1 MKTQHSQKQIN
12 KKNPERHI
20 LSPKDLGYLEGVM
33 IMLPWHPTQR
43 DEKNI
48 PLESSCGSLFF
59 PKVNTRISLASHEL
73 RKSFHISRMESMS
86 PSSIPTPTPC
96 CISSSRNWS
105 LNRSVTAHAL
115 FTQLF
120 YCKMPCAPF
129 KGPHYYQDRTTMLLL
144 GFMLCESRQ
153 GALGA
158 AIHVIYKDTNAQRG

>member
-20 LSPKDLGYLEGVM
+20 LSPKDLRYLERVM

-43 DEKNI
+43 NEKNI

-73 RKSFHISRMESMS
+73 RKSFHISWVESMS

-129 KGPHYYQDRTTMLLL
+129 QRASLLS
-144 GFMLCESRQ
+144 GQ
-153 GALGA
+153 NHNVAVGIHALWEQAGS
-158 AIHVIYKDTNAQRG
+158 IRSSHPFYR